1 MKINIKIASG
11 LIAWYMRACGF
22 AGWASFWRTI
32 YVLPGHENNQR
43 LLRHEHCHLEQIER
57 DGRLLF
63 AIKYSWFTLRH
74 GYYMNPY
81 EIEARAAESK
91 TT

>member
-1 MKINIKIASG
+1 MATIRTANG
-11 LIAWYMRACGF
+11 LIAAYMKLCGF
-22 AGWASFWRTI
+22 KGWASFWGVVYMI
-32 YVLPGHENNQR
+32 PGYETNQR
-43 LLRHEHCHLEQIER
+43 LLRHERKHLEQIER

-63 AIKYSWFTLRH
+63 SLKYLYWFCRH

-81 EIEARAAESK
+81 EVEAREAESK

>member
-1 MKINIKIASG
+1 MTIRTATG
-11 LIAWYMRACGF
+11 LIAVYMRACKF
-22 AGWASFWRTI
+22 DGWTSFWSVI
-32 YVLPGHENNQR
+32 YVLPGFERDQR
-43 LLRHEHCHLEQIER
+43 LLRHERCHLAQIER

-63 AIKYSWFTLRH
+63 AIKYSWWTLRY

>member
-1 MKINIKIASG
+1 MKIRTATG
-11 LIAWYMRACGF
+11 LIAAYMRLCGF
-22 AGWASFWRTI
+22 AGWASFWDTI
-32 YVLPGHENNQR
+32 YVMPGFEHDQL
-43 LLRHEHCHLEQIER
+43 LLRHERKHLEQIER

-63 AIKYSWFTLRH
+63 AIKYSWWTLRY

-91 TT
+91 SP

>member
-1 MKINIKIASG
+1 MKIKTATG
-11 LIAWYMRACGF
+11 PIAWYMRACKF
-22 AGWASFWRTI
+22 DGWASFWRTV
-32 YVLPGHENNQR
+32 YVMPGFEHDQR
-43 LLRHEHCHLEQIER
+43 LLRHERKHLEQIER

-81 EIEARAAESK
+81 EVEARAAESK

>member
-1 MKINIKIASG
+1 MKVRTATG
-11 LIAWYMRACGF
+11 LISWYMRACGF
-22 AGWASFWRTI
+22 KGWASFWCTI
-32 YVLPGHENNQR
+32 YVIPGFEHDQR
-43 LLRHEHCHLEQIER
+43 LLRHERKHLEQIER

-63 AIKYSWFTLRH
+63 ALKYSWWTLRY

-81 EIEARAAESK
+81 EVEARAAESK